1 MYWDSIIGGI
11 AIGAGAS
18 LLMLSAGRIAGITG
32 MVTTSLTRF
41 RQQLWAPVFLLGL
54 VLGGLIGQQASS
66 VPPPALSMLTLSHY
80 LVGGLLVGLGTRW
93 GNGCTSGHGVCGI
106 ARLSPRS
113 ILATLIFMVTGSLT
127 ATFLI

>member
-32 MVTTSLTRF
+32 MVATSLTRF

-93 GNGCTSGHGVCGI
+93 GKGCTSGHGVCGI

-113 ILATLIFMVTGSLT
+113 ILATLIFMLTGSLT